1 MKTTKIIVQ
10 IVLWIVIV
18 VLAILIFRSITDPL
32 NFQNEFK
39 RRQDAV
45 ITKLKNIRSA
55 EQMYLQVNNRYTAN
69 WDSLAEFIESGK
81 IPIIKLTADP
91 KDTTFTV
98 FFRDT
103 VGYKIVKDSLF
114 KNIPDFNAKELKYIP
129 FSDITGTPKD
139 TFSIKVDKIN
149 KGNVWVSTIEVT
161 APYKSFMKD
170 YDLNRYG
177 VDPEGVLKFG
187 SITEPITD
195 GNWE

>member
-10 IVLWIVIV
+10 VVLWIVII

-32 NFQNEFK
+32 KFQNEFK
-39 RRQDAV
+39 RRQTAV
-45 ITKLKNIRSA
+45 IEKLKHIRSA
-55 EQMYLQVNNRYTAN
+55 EQMFLQVNNRYTAN
-69 WDSLAEFIESGK
+69 WDSLADFIEFGK

-114 KNIPDFNAKELKYIP
+114 KNISNFNARELKYIP

-139 TFSIKVDKIN
+139 TFLIRVDKIN
-149 KGNVWVSTIEVT
+149 KGNVWVNTIEVS

-170 YDLNRYG
+170 YDLDRYG

>member
-10 IVLWIVIV
+10 VVLWIVII

-32 NFQNEFK
+32 KFQNEFK
-39 RRQDAV
+39 HRQTAV
-45 ITKLKNIRSA
+45 IEKLKNIRSA
-55 EQMYLQVNNRYTAN
+55 EQMFLQINNRYTAN
-69 WDSLAEFIESGK
+69 WDSLADFIDNGK

-91 KDTTFTV
+91 NDTTFTV

-103 VGYKIVKDSLF
+103 VGYKIVKDSIF
-114 KNIPDFNAKELKYIP
+114 KDISNFNSKELKYIP
-129 FSDITGTPKD
+129 YSDITGTPKD
-139 TFSIKVDKIN
+139 TFFIRVDKIN
-149 KGNVWVSTIEVT
+149 KGNVWVNTIEVS
-161 APYKSFMKD
+161 APYKSFLKD
-170 YDLNRYG
+170 YDLDRYG

>member
-10 IVLWIVIV
+10 VVLWIVII

-32 NFQNEFK
+32 KFQNEFK
-39 RRQDAV
+39 HRQTAV
-45 ITKLKNIRSA
+45 IEKLKNIRSA
-55 EQMYLQVNNRYTAN
+55 EQMFLQINNRYTAN
-69 WDSLAEFIESGK
+69 WDSLADFIDNGK

-91 KDTTFTV
+91 NDTTFTV

-103 VGYKIVKDSLF
+103 VGYKIVKDSIF
-114 KNIPDFNAKELKYIP
+114 KDISNFNSKELKYIP
-129 FSDITGTPKD
+129 YSDITGTPKD
-139 TFSIKVDKIN
+139 TFFMRVDKIN
-149 KGNVWVSTIEVT
+149 KGNVWVNTIEVS

-170 YDLNRYG
+170 YDLDRYG

>member
-10 IVLWIVIV
+10 VVLWIVII

-91 KDTTFTV
+91 KDTTYTV
-98 FFRDT
+98 FF
-103 VGYKIVKDSLF
+103 
-114 KNIPDFNAKELKYIP
+114 
-129 FSDITGTPKD
+129 
-139 TFSIKVDKIN
+139 
-149 KGNVWVSTIEVT
+149 
-161 APYKSFMKD
+161 
-170 YDLNRYG
+170 
-177 VDPEGVLKFG
+177 
-187 SITEPITD
+187 
-195 GNWE
+195 